1 MITALL
7 LAAAPVATAIDAEN
21 AFSRDAK
28 RLGQWSAFRKW
39 ADRDAV
45 MFTPQAVWART
56 FLKPLKDPPKSISW
70 RPAQSFVS
78 CDGRTAVNNGPWFTQ
93 DHRQAG
99 YFMTVWQRTP
109 AGWRWVYDGGVP
121 SLPGAVGKTPRS
133 VKASCST
140 PKIAAPVHAPPALK
154 PSQALTTPQDNGRG
168 LSADQTLAWE
178 WAVTPAGE
186 RTFRVYLW
194 NGKHY
199 AEVIHAI
206 DPAPKPK

>member
-7 LAAAPVATAIDAEN
+7 LAAAPVVTAIDAEN
-21 AFSRDAK
+21 AFARDARK
-28 RLGQWSAFRKW
+28 LGQWTAFRKW
-39 ADRDAV
+39 ADPDAV

-56 FLKPLKDPPKSISW
+56 FLKPLKDPPRSISW

-99 YFMTVWQRTP
+99 YFMTIWQRTP

-121 SLPGAVGKTPRS
+121 SLKGSAGKTPRS

-140 PKIAAPVHAPPALK
+140 PNAAPPVQAPPALK
-154 PSQALTTPQDNGRG
+154 STQAMTTPQDNGRG
-168 LSADQTLAWE
+168 LSADGTLGWD
-178 WAVTPAGE
+178 WVVTPAGQ

-194 NGKHY
+194 NGKRY

-206 DPAPKPK
+206 DPAPKRK

>member
-1 MITALL
+1 MIAALL

-28 RLGQWSAFRKW
+28 RIGQWTAFRKW

-45 MFTPQAVWART
+45 MFTPQAVWARS

-109 AGWRWVYDGGVP
+109 AGWRWVYDGGGV
-121 SLPGAVGKTPRS
+121 LPTRLASTEPGTRFKDILVGVGTADFQTHLGRNHIIGHPCRLGHPR
-133 VKASCST
+133 
-140 PKIAAPVHAPPALK
+140 
-154 PSQALTTPQDNGRG
+154 
-168 LSADQTLAWE
+168 
-178 WAVTPAGE
+178 
-186 RTFRVYLW
+186 
-194 NGKHY
+194 
-199 AEVIHAI
+199 I
-206 DPAPKPK
+206 DLHQQLQ